1 MSRHGSNKAQ
11 IDRELG
17 RSYNCVKHELKG
29 TVCLCFVR
37 TLTSSGCAALINRY
51 LCYCR
56 RHRSH
61 PCNHTGQKSS
71 KKYVAFE
78 KAGEPFTA
86 PIAGTPAVGASMLS
100 KLTTYLLLLARVF
113 S

>member
-1 MSRHGSNKAQ
+1 MCRADQSLSVLLPQASQ
-11 IDRELG
+11 PSLQ
-17 RSYNCVKHELKG
+17 SYWSEKL
-29 TVCLCFVR
+29 R
-37 TLTSSGCAALINRY
+37 
-51 LCYCR
+51 
-56 RHRSH
+56 
-61 PCNHTGQKSS
+61 QKSS